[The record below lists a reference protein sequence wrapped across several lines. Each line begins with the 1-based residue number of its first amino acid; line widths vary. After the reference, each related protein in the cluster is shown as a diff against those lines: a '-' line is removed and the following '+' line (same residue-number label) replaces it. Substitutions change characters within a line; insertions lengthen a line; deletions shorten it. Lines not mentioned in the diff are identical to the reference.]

1 MEFLISS
8 TSALSQ
14 QFIALTICFILCSL
28 LGIERQIHHKNAGVK
43 THVLVGM
50 GACVFTLISA
60 YGFSA
65 IETST
70 LMVDPSRI
78 AAQIVSGIGFIG
90 AGVIFVNNDAVRGLT
105 TAATIWLSAALGVAC
120 GALMLPIALYAL
132 ALHYLMVFIVGP
144 LINRIPSSGCNMR
157 TVIEYESG
165 HGVMHRVL
173 EIASSLG
180 YKAAVTSTA
189 QIKTEEG
196 NGTRVV
202 MKFEGRMPQKDLLSS
217 IASLPYVHAVD
228 QIDRNDLD

>member
-1 MEFLISS
+1 
-8 TSALSQ
+8 
-14 QFIALTICFILCSL
+14 
-28 LGIERQIHHKNAGVK
+28 
-43 THVLVGM
+43 
-50 GACVFTLISA
+50 
-60 YGFSA
+60 
-65 IETST
+65 
-70 LMVDPSRI
+70 
-78 AAQIVSGIGFIG
+78 
-90 AGVIFVNNDAVRGLT
+90 
-105 TAATIWLSAALGVAC
+105 
-120 GALMLPIALYAL
+120 
-132 ALHYLMVFIVGP
+132 
-144 LINRIPSSGCNMR
+144 MR